1 MTTPSRWP
9 RLDAPTLRTDLF
21 AGIAVGLLLVPQS
34 LAYAQLAG
42 LPPVTGLYCAL
53 LPVVVG
59 ALAGWCHQLH
69 TGPVAMTAILVAA
82 TLAPFAEAGSAAYA
96 ALAATL
102 ALLVGAVRIA
112 LGLMHAAD
120 ITRLISHPVLTG
132 FTAAA
137 AVIIAA
143 TQVPALIGAPAGT
156 ASSPLL
162 RAAQAVGA
170 LGQAHLPTLLMGAG
184 CFAALLLLR
193 RWQRV
198 PGALLVVAGA
208 TGVSWATGFGGAT
221 VGAMPSGMPSLSL
234 PGMDPAVLLQLL
246 PGAALVALIGFA
258 EVLSVTRTCAAR
270 TRQSVNLDRE
280 LLGQGAASLAA
291 SVSGAFPPSG
301 SLSRS
306 ALVLSSGGRTAIAA
320 VISAGVVAAV
330 LLGGTAL
337 LSPMPLAALA
347 ALVVAAVLPLIDLA
361 ALRRAWLAQS
371 HDGIAGAATFV
382 LTLALAPRMVE
393 GFLLGIALAIA
404 FFLWR
409 LTRPRVAD
417 CARHPDGTWRDWR
430 RMGLEPSQ
438 DLAVLRPD
446 SRICFASS
454 AAIEDAVHG
463 LLAQRPR
470 LKAVVLAC
478 EAVNDLDATG
488 CEILRGIARSLDGA
502 GITLAVSGLKTP
514 VETVAQRTGV
524 IAAIGAGNVYRTTD
538 EAVLGLSARLGLAP
552 QPWDPPTEP

>member
-9 RLDAPTLRTDLF
+9 RLDAPTLRADLF
-21 AGIAVGLLLVPQS
+21 AGLAVGLLLVPQS

-42 LPPVTGLYCAL
+42 LSPIAGLYCAL

-59 ALAGWCHQLH
+59 ALAGWCHQMH

-82 TLAPFAEAGSAAYA
+82 TLAPFAEAGTTAYA
-96 ALAATL
+96 GLAATL
-102 ALLVGAVRIA
+102 ALLVGLVRIV
-112 LGLMHAAD
+112 LGLLHAAD
-120 ITRLISHPVLTG
+120 VTRLISHPVLTG

-137 AVIIAA
+137 AIIIAA
-143 TQVPALIGAPAGT
+143 TQVPTLLGLPAPAHP
-156 ASSPLL
+156 SPLL
-162 RAAQAVGA
+162 RSAHALAALA
-170 LGQAHLPTLLMGAG
+170 QAHLPSLAMGVT
-184 CFAALLLLR
+184 CVVALLLLR
-193 RWQRV
+193 RWRKL
-198 PGALLVVAGA
+198 PGALLVVGGA
-208 TGVSWATGFGGAT
+208 TLFSWATGYGGAT
-221 VGAMPSGMPSLSL
+221 VGALPAGLPAIAL
-234 PGMDPAVLLQLL
+234 PGMDPATMLQLL

-258 EVLSVTRTCAAR
+258 EVLSVTRTCAIR
-270 TRQSVNLDRE
+270 TRQSIDLDRE
-280 LLGQGAASLAA
+280 LVGQGAASLAA

-306 ALVLSSGGRTAIAA
+306 ALVLAAGGRTAIAA
-320 VISAGVVAAV
+320 LISAGVVAAV

-337 LSPMPLAALA
+337 LAPMPLAALA
-347 ALVVAAVLPLIDLA
+347 ALVVVAVLPLIDLG
-361 ALRRAWLAQS
+361 ALGRAWRAQP
-371 HDGIAGAATFV
+371 HDGLAGAATFI

-404 FFLWR
+404 FFLFR